1 MARKCSSSLL
11 SAGEPLSGYLLQIAG
26 PTRSG
31 STWHVDPNHT
41 SAWNAVTVGEKAW
54 IMFPPDVTPP
64 GVYASEDGAQVEA
77 PLSLAEWF
85 LSYYEHAK
93 RVYGPRTTDSATRGK
108 MREGICRAGEILY
121 VPSGWWH
128 SEYFPLVFSSDPPPP
143 HPLHVRSLSPTLH

>member
-1 MARKCSSSLL
+1 
-11 SAGEPLSGYLLQIAG
+11 
-26 PTRSG
+26 
-31 STWHVDPNHT
+31 
-41 SAWNAVTVGEKAW
+41 
-54 IMFPPDVTPP
+54 MFPPDVTPP

-93 RVYGPRTTDSATRGK
+93 RLYGPQAKDPATRGK

-128 SEYFPLVFSSDPPPP
+128 SEYFPLVFSSTALRYVSHSDSALT
-143 HPLHVRSLSPTLH
+143 LHVVRSRRQPHAGNRRHAKLRLAS